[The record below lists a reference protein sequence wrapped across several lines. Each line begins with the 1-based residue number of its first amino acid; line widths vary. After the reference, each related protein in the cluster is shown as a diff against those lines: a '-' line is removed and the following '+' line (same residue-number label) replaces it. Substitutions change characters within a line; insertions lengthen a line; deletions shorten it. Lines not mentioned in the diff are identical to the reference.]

1 MVTELYLN
9 SDEGGLH
16 LDTFNHY
23 YYCPFYEQKILFEF
37 RNIFATGL
45 IDIIKIKYSKFNSPF
60 LTNSLIGL
68 CGKIMDNKVF
78 QLLIQYL
85 LKCPQ

>member
-23 YYCPFYEQKILFEF
+23 YYCPSYEQKLLFEF
-37 RNIFATGL
+37 RNIFATGI
-45 IDIIKIKYSKFNSPF
+45 IDIINVASIIYIFTNLPF
-60 LTNSLIGL
+60 LSIYFFTDI
-68 CGKIMDNKVF
+68 I
-78 QLLIQYL
+78 
-85 LKCPQ
+85 